1 MTGPHRRGSWVVDI
15 GTLGEY
21 FRGEKTLHSKKFV
34 IEHCDIDTVLLFSR
48 VASGVVAK
56 VSN

>member
-1 MTGPHRRGSWVVDI
+1 MVDI

-21 FRGEKTLHSKKFV
+21 FRGKKTLHSKEFV

-48 VASGVVAK
+48 VASGAAK
-56 VSN
+56 VSNYGLFTG